1 MTRGPRAVPHKGFKG
16 VFWIQDG
23 RRRNLA
29 TENLVPGFK
38 SYDETSVVVDGRE
51 YRIWPPRRSK
61 PAAAILNGLRNFPL
75 KPGSRVLYLGIA
87 SGTTASHFS
96 DIVGERGIIYGVE
109 ISQRVLRELL
119 PVAEAR
125 RNIVPILASARRP
138 EEYAHV
144 VEMVDLLYVDVAQPD
159 QAEILLK
166 NADAYLRR
174 GGYAMIAVKASSID
188 VTLPPKRVY
197 RLVEDRLSRGGM
209 KVLERVDLSPFDPK
223 HAMIVVRK

>member
-1 MTRGPRAVPHKGFKG
+1 MTRGPRASPHKSFKG

-29 TENLVPGFK
+29 TLNLVPGFR
-38 SYDETSVVVDGRE
+38 SYDEVSVVVNGKE

-61 PAAAILNGLRNFPL
+61 PAAAILNGLKNFPIR
-75 KPGSRVLYLGIA
+75 PGSRVLYLGIA

-96 DIVGERGIIYGVE
+96 DIIGEKGIIYGVE

-119 PVAEAR
+119 PVADAR

-144 VEMVDLLYVDVAQPD
+144 VEMVDVLYVDVAQPD

-166 NADAYLRR
+166 NAEVYLRR
-174 GGYAMIAVKASSID
+174 GGYAVIAVKASSID
-188 VTLPPKRVY
+188 VTLPPKKVY
-197 RLVEDRLSRGGM
+197 RLVEDRLTRGGL
-209 KVLERVDLSPFDPK
+209 KVLERVDLAPFDPK
-223 HAMIVVRK
+223 HAMIVAKK

>member
-38 SYDETSVVVDGRE
+38 SYDETSVVIDGRE
-51 YRIWPPRRSK
+51 YRIWLPRRSK

-119 PVAEAR
+119 AVAEAR

-197 RLVEDRLSRGGM
+197 RLVEDRFSRGGM